1 MVKSIA
7 LFGTSADPPTIGHK
21 KILEELSKIYTFTIS
36 YVSNNP
42 KKKHKEGITIRSQ
55 LLKTL
60 IEDLDDYKI
69 LFNQSITSKWAVE
82 SIKKCKK
89 IYEIDNLD
97 FVIGSD
103 LIQDIFCWK
112 NFEKIIKEVSF
123 FIILRE
129 GYPVES
135 NTLKMLETYKVK
147 FKISTIKIP
156 ETSSSNF
163 RLNFNCSNLPSSLV
177 DIVRKNNLYESTK
190 LVELSL
196 CLGLFCDS
204 FFKSSKDNS
213 SGIFVIS
220 FCSLLSLPIAN
231 KFF

>member
-1 MVKSIA
+1 MGKSIA

-21 KILEELSKIYTFTIS
+21 KILEELSKIYAFTIS

-42 KKKHKEGITIRSQ
+42 KKKHIEDISIRSH

-60 IEDLDDYKI
+60 IEDLDNPKI
-69 LFNQSITSKWAVE
+69 LFNQSVSSQWAVE
-82 SIKKCKK
+82 SIKKCKE
-89 IYEIDNLD
+89 IYEFNNLD

-103 LIQDIFCWK
+103 LIKDIFYWK
-112 NFEKIIKEVSF
+112 NFDKIILEVSF

-135 NTLKMLETYKVK
+135 NTLKMLETYNVK

-163 RLNFNCSNLPSSLV
+163 RLNFNCSNLPTSLI
-177 DIVRKNNLYESTK
+177 DIVKKNNLYESTK
-190 LVELSL
+190 LVE
-196 CLGLFCDS
+196 
-204 FFKSSKDNS
+204 
-213 SGIFVIS
+213 
-220 FCSLLSLPIAN
+220 
-231 KFF
+231 

>member
-1 MVKSIA
+1 MEKSIA
-7 LFGTSADPPTIGHK
+7 LFGTSADPPTIGHE
-21 KILEELSKIYTFTIS
+21 KILEELSKIYAHTIC

-42 KKKHKEGITIRSQ
+42 KKKHKEDIAIRSQ

-112 NFEKIIKEVSF
+112 SFEKIIEEVSF
-123 FIILRE
+123 LIILRE

-135 NTLKMLETYKVK
+135 NTLKMLETYNVK
-147 FKISTIKIP
+147 FKISTIKTP
-156 ETSSSNF
+156 NLSSSKF
-163 RLNFNCSNLPSSLV
+163 RLNFNCSNLPSSLI
-177 DIVRKNNLYESTK
+177 DIVKRNNLYESIK
-190 LVELSL
+190 LVE
-196 CLGLFCDS
+196 
-204 FFKSSKDNS
+204 
-213 SGIFVIS
+213 
-220 FCSLLSLPIAN
+220 
-231 KFF
+231 

>member
-1 MVKSIA
+1 MEKSIA
-7 LFGTSADPPTIGHK
+7 LFGTSADPPTIGHE
-21 KILEELSKIYTFTIS
+21 KILEELSKIYAHTIC

-42 KKKHKEGITIRSQ
+42 KKKHKEDISIRSQ

-69 LFNQSITSKWAVE
+69 LFNQSVTSKWAVD

-89 IYEIDNLD
+89 IYELNNLD

-112 NFEKIIKEVSF
+112 NLEKIIKEVNF

-156 ETSSSNF
+156 NISSSKL
-163 RLNFNCSNLPSSLV
+163 RSNFNYSNLPTSLI
-177 DIVRKNNLYESTK
+177 DIVKKNNLYEPSK
-190 LVELSL
+190 LVE
-196 CLGLFCDS
+196 
-204 FFKSSKDNS
+204 
-213 SGIFVIS
+213 
-220 FCSLLSLPIAN
+220 
-231 KFF
+231 

>member
-1 MVKSIA
+1 MEKRIA
-7 LFGTSADPPTIGHK
+7 LFGTSADPPTIGHE
-21 KILEELSKIYTFTIS
+21 KILEELSKIYAHIIC

-42 KKKHKEGITIRSQ
+42 KKKHKENIAIRSQ

-129 GYPVES
+129 GHPVES
-135 NTLKMLETYKVK
+135 NTLKMLKTYNVK
-147 FKISTIKIP
+147 FRISTIKIP
-156 ETSSSNF
+156 NISSSKF
-163 RLNFNCSNLPSSLV
+163 RLNFNYSNLPTSLI
-177 DIVRKNNLYESTK
+177 DIVKKNNLYESTK
-190 LVELSL
+190 LVE
-196 CLGLFCDS
+196 
-204 FFKSSKDNS
+204 
-213 SGIFVIS
+213 
-220 FCSLLSLPIAN
+220 
-231 KFF
+231 

>member
-21 KILEELSKIYTFTIS
+21 KILEELSKIYAFTIS

-42 KKKHKEGITIRSQ
+42 KKKHIEDISIRSH

-60 IEDLDDYKI
+60 IEDLDNPKI
-69 LFNQSITSKWAVE
+69 LFNQSVSSQWAIE
-82 SIKKCKK
+82 SIKKCKE
-89 IYEIDNLD
+89 IYEFNNLD

-103 LIQDIFCWK
+103 LIKDIFYWK
-112 NFEKIIKEVSF
+112 NFDRIILEVSF

-135 NTLKMLETYKVK
+135 NTLKMLETHKVK

-163 RLNFNCSNLPSSLV
+163 RLNFNCSNLPTSLI
-177 DIVRKNNLYESTK
+177 DIVKKNNLYESTK
-190 LVELSL
+190 LVE
-196 CLGLFCDS
+196 
-204 FFKSSKDNS
+204 
-213 SGIFVIS
+213 
-220 FCSLLSLPIAN
+220 
-231 KFF
+231 

>member
-1 MVKSIA
+1 MEKNIA

-21 KILEELSKIYTFTIS
+21 KILEELSKTYAFTIS

-42 KKKHKEGITIRSQ
+42 KKKHIEDISIRSY

-60 IEDLDDYKI
+60 INDLDNPKI
-69 LFNQSITSKWAVE
+69 LFNQKISSQWAVE
-82 SIKKCKK
+82 SIKKCKE
-89 IYEIDNLD
+89 IYKFNNLD

-103 LIQDIFCWK
+103 LIKDIFYWK
-112 NFEKIIKEVSF
+112 NFDKIILEVSF

-156 ETSSSNF
+156 NISSSKF
-163 RLNFNCSNLPSSLV
+163 RSNFNYSNLPTSLI
-177 DIVRKNNLYESTK
+177 DIVKKNNLYESTK
-190 LVELSL
+190 LVE
-196 CLGLFCDS
+196 
-204 FFKSSKDNS
+204 
-213 SGIFVIS
+213 
-220 FCSLLSLPIAN
+220 
-231 KFF
+231 